1 MKLIMETWR
10 KYIKEGELVQG
21 PWVSAKD
28 QAIQE
33 FIKLF
38 PKYMAPDEVEAEDFM
53 FQLET
58 KEVEPALIALGYSSE
73 DIERFGMDQLG
84 SIYAWV
90 DRWFSKK
97 NML

>member
-1 MKLIMETWR
+1 METWR
-10 KYIKEGELVQG
+10 RYIKEGEVVQG

-38 PKYMAPDEVEAEDFM
+38 PPDTAPDEVEVEEFLYH
-53 FQLET
+53 LET
-58 KEVEPALIALGYSSE
+58 KEVEPALKAIGYRPE
-73 DIERFGMDQLG
+73 TFGMDHLG
-84 SIYAWV
+84 NIYVWV